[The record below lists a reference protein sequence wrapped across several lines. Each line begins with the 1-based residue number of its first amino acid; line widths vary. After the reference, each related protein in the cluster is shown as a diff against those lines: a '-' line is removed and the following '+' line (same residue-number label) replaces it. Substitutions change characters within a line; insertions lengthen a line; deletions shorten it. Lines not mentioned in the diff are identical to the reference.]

1 MRGRLSD
8 RWRLAPLLAVA
19 TVVGSVVVGMQGVQA
34 RHSAD
39 LVTPPETTVDSSP
52 PTTDTSSPP
61 TTDAPPTTE
70 QGRPLQTATFIT
82 TSPRP
87 SVVGES
93 VTITATVVVALDRTP
108 VTEGTVS
115 IGQEFPDDRDFGI
128 VAVDSN
134 GRATITVTFQE
145 AGTPQLVAIYGGT
158 DEFAL
163 SFGMGSHIVEP
174 RPATST
180 TMTPHVNGG
189 VAALPATR

>member
-8 RWRLAPLLAVA
+8 RWRLAALLAVA
-19 TVVGSVVVGMQGVQA
+19 TVVGSFVVAMPGVQA
-34 RHSAD
+34 RHPAAPI
-39 LVTPPETTVDSSP
+39 TPPETTVD
-52 PTTDTSSPP
+52 SSPP

-70 QGRPLQTATFIT
+70 QGRPLQTATFIS

-93 VTITATVVVALDRTP
+93 VTITATVVVASDRTP
-108 VTEGTVS
+108 VTEGTVF

-134 GRATITVTFQE
+134 GRASITVTFQE
-145 AGTPQLVAIYGGT
+145 AGMPQLVAIYGGT
-158 DEFAL
+158 DTFAL

-189 VAALPATR
+189 VATLPATR